1 MQRTAVVVVVVVRVV
16 AVAVAPF
23 LCSVGSH
30 HSHLVRAAEN
40 RLLLE
45 RQTFLELTDRRS
57 FAMLPYKIISIA
69 RIHMR
74 FSLGSA
80 GTIAVPCRGRTF
92 NFGLALLRFGGTQYI
107 EFTDTL
113 LVVVRAADG
122 HCVL

>member
-57 FAMLPYKIISIA
+57 FAMMPLKI
-69 RIHMR
+69 
-74 FSLGSA
+74 
-80 GTIAVPCRGRTF
+80 TIITHIR
-92 NFGLALLRFGGTQYI
+92 
-107 EFTDTL
+107 
-113 LVVVRAADG
+113 VVVLVYYER
-122 HCVL
+122 L